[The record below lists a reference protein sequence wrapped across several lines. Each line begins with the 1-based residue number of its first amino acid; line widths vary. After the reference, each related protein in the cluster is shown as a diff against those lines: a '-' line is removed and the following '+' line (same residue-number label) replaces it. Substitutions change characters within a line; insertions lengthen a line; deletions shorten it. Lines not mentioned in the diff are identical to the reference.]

1 MKHEQLIKK
10 ENELKEKLK
19 NEVTKI
25 KEKLEIYLSESKNI
39 IKINERINKGIKKM
53 ENEEKNIIKTLSYVS
68 KINKTQKNI
77 NKLFNTLMKNI
88 KFKYDDNNIKYEEYY
103 FNGIYIPNNIEF
115 KDISSSS
122 INIYWKIDDINN
134 INIDKNK
141 IKYKVEMRKENE
153 KFIKIYEDNNNNCY
167 INNLEMNT
175 NYEFRICLI
184 YNNIIGEWSQIHKI
198 KTLDFDSNILKESK
212 REKELIDKINEWIK
226 IKKMELIYRGTRD
239 GSYSNDFHNK
249 CDNKGESIILIK
261 NDKDNI
267 FGGYTSYPWGKDE
280 KYHSAPDS
288 FLFTLTNIYNINPTK
303 FPSKNDQK
311 EVFHYSS
318 YGPCFGGGHDLGIH
332 NDFLNNGGWT
342 GFPYTYEDILGK
354 GRSIFTGKDN
364 NNDTVFKVKEVEVFK
379 VYK

>member
-1 MKHEQLIKK
+1 M
-10 ENELKEKLK
+10 KEKLQ
-19 NEVTKI
+19 NEITKI
-25 KEKLEIYLSESKNI
+25 KEKLEIYLSESKNV
-39 IKINERINKGIKKM
+39 IKINERINKGIKRM

-77 NKLFNTLMKNI
+77 NKLFKTIMKNI

-115 KDISSSS
+115 KDITSSS
-122 INIYWKIDDINN
+122 INIYWKIDNINN

-167 INNLEMNT
+167 IDNLEMNT

-198 KTLDFDSNILKESK
+198 KTLNIVDDSNILKESK
-212 REKELIDKINEWIK
+212 RENELIEKINEWIK
-226 IKKMELIYRGTRD
+226 IKRMELIYRGTRD
-239 GSYSNDFHNK
+239 GSSFNDFHNK

-267 FGGYTSYPWGKDE
+267 FGGYTSYPWGKDS
-280 KYHSAPDS
+280 KYHSSPDS

-303 FPSKNDQK
+303 FPSKNDQN
-311 EVFHYSS
+311 EVYHNSGN
-318 YGPCFGGGHDLGIH
+318 GPVFGGGHDLGIY
-332 NDFLNNGGWT
+332 NDFLNKGGWS
-342 GFPYTYEDILGK
+342 GNFPYTYEDKLGK
-354 GRSIFTGKDN
+354 GKSIFTGKDN
-364 NNDTVFKVKEVEVFK
+364 NNDAYFKIKEVEVFK

>member
-1 MKHEQLIKK
+1 M
-10 ENELKEKLK
+10 KEKLQI
-19 NEVTKI
+19 EVTKI
-25 KEKLEIYLSESKNI
+25 KEKLEIYLSESKNA
-39 IKINERINKGIKKM
+39 IKINEKINKGIKKM

-68 KINKTQKNI
+68 KINKTQKNV

-88 KFKYDDNNIKYEEYY
+88 KFKYDNNYIKYEEYY
-103 FNGIYIPNNIEF
+103 FNGIYIPKNIEF

-122 INIYWKIDDINN
+122 INIYWNDINN

-167 INNLEMNT
+167 INNLEINT

-198 KTLDFDSNILKESK
+198 KTLIMNVDSNILKESK
-212 REKELIDKINEWIK
+212 RENELIEKINEWIK
-226 IKKMELIYRGTRD
+226 IKRMELIYRGTRD
-239 GSYSNDFHNK
+239 GSSCNDFHNK

-267 FGGYTSYPWGKDE
+267 FGGYTSYPWGKDN
-280 KYHSAPDS
+280 KYHSALDS

-311 EVFHYSS
+311 EVYHHSS
-318 YGPCFGGGHDLGIH
+318 YGPLFGGGHDLGIY
-332 NDFLNNGGWT
+332 NNFLNKGGWSD
-342 GFPYTYEDILGK
+342 FPYSYEDILGK

-364 NNDTVFKVKEVEVFK
+364 NNDNKFKIKEIEVFK